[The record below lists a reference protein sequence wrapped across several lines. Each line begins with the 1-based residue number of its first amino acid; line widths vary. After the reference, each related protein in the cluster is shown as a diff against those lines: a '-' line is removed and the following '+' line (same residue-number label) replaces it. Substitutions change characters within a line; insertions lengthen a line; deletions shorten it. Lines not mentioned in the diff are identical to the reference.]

1 MGMESEVFKIM
12 ITILFL
18 LLLLL
23 FAAMLHAGVYRMAR
37 VYNWNGR
44 RYCYLGYVQIRR
56 ENGNFAVRIGEHM
69 VDLART
75 TDYRICLSR
84 AFCRKNR
91 YRGMVVYAEGER
103 NYLVIDGGVLD
114 FSELP

>member
-1 MGMESEVFKIM
+1 MENEMLKWI
-12 ITILFL
+12 ITVLLLLFL
-18 LLLLL
+18 LLLC
-23 FAAMLHAGVYRMAR
+23 AALYTGHYRMAR

-44 RYCYLGYVQIRR
+44 RYCYLGYVPIRK
-56 ENGNFAVRIGEHM
+56 ENGNFIIRIGERM

-75 TDYRICLSR
+75 TDYRICPGK

-103 NYLVIDGGVLD
+103 CYLVIDDGALD
-114 FSELP
+114 CSC